1 MTDDTINSPRFF
13 VISAERFDGSTP
25 FSAGWNPARSALQP
39 RMYATQEIVGR
50 LNFSDLARPGTSGAV
65 VLVRRW
71 MGPAPDES
79 VQVRAVAGSETT
91 DVPPPATLDSLLAQH
106 GLTTAWSAPMFLGP
120 TDAIALN
127 HIDGGTIELLVAEE
141 QGQVLQTQ
149 LQLAALLE
157 GDGCCTQTTIA
168 VTGGAQQLGPWK
180 GTLHVRATLTGTPIS
195 GLQLQLPDADDLV
208 IPCAVVIYR
217 DGGDPFTVV
226 GDGDN
231 VNGAAAPP
239 GITFA
244 HNHMAVRF
252 ELTSGGWD
260 ATYPILSMIPT
271 TVDDSGGPS
280 PAIPTWEGDGVFNI
294 NLAGAGAAILPAR
307 NKIATDQKAYIYSRG
322 AEAVITVGVLGDFI
336 NGSDVSLRL
345 PARGDSAL
353 FVADGQG
360 GWRAIRDTMGL
371 YAAPTFSAGNVVH
384 ATGWRGRKAVI
395 QTGAAAATQTLPA
408 VSTTPLGC
416 TLICGSTGAGGTTI
430 SVQDLA
436 NDLIIG
442 LGASATSVTH
452 VQNVIRRYEY
462 LGPNGAGKNV
472 WCVT

>member
-25 FSAGWNPARSALQP
+25 FSAGWNPGRSALQP

-79 VQVRAVAGSETT
+79 VQVRAVSGSETT
-91 DVPPPATLDSLLAQH
+91 DVPPPATLDSLLAQN

-127 HIDGGTIELLVAEE
+127 HLNGGTIELLVAEE

-180 GTLHVRATLTGTPIS
+180 GTLHVRATLTGAP
-195 GLQLQLPDADDLV
+195 LVALQLPSSDDLV
-208 IPCAVVIYR
+208 IPCAVVIHR
-217 DGGDPFTVV
+217 DGGDAFHVV
-226 GDGDN
+226 GDGDD
-231 VNGAAAPP
+231 VNSSGSSA
-239 GITFA
+239 GITFN
-244 HNHMAVRF
+244 HDHMAVRF
-252 ELTSGGWD
+252 DLTADGWD
-260 ATYPILSMIPT
+260 ATYPVLSMVPQVVNGAPAVIPK
-271 TVDDSGGPS
+271 
-280 PAIPTWEGDGVFNI
+280 WEGDGLFDVD
-294 NLAGAGAAILPAR
+294 LATTGAATLPAR
-307 NKIATDQKAYIYSRG
+307 NAIATDQKAYVVNRG
-322 AEAVITVGVLGDFI
+322 KESYVTVGALGDFI
-336 NGSDVSLRL
+336 NVDQLSLRL
-345 PARGDSAL
+345 PAVGDAAFL
-353 FVADGQG
+353 VADGQS
-360 GWRAIRDTMGL
+360 GWRAILDTMGL
-371 YAAPTFSAGNVVH
+371 FAAPQFVAGNVVH

-395 QTGAAAATQTLPA
+395 QTGAAAATQTLPPA
-408 VSTTPLGC
+408 SSTPVGC

-430 SVQDLA
+430 SVADLA

-462 LGPNGAGKNV
+462 LGFNGTKNV